1 MRRKIGAG
9 LFIAVPTLAFAQGN
23 MNMQGVSGLLNVPD
37 ASVLEYGTAAIA
49 WDNQVDG
56 RFARPRT
63 LNAKGNDI
71 NFAAGAF
78 PHFEMVGR
86 NVAPESTSGG
96 SDLSFNIKIQLPWEL
111 LPGLNFAIG
120 EMDFGGSVNEYDTK
134 YAVATWQYGPIRTT
148 LGAGT
153 YDGRVEGTG
162 RLDGVYGGV
171 EFAATDWLSVILED
185 DAYSMNT
192 GIRLSTPQRWL
203 PSGWQASMLWM
214 YSAEEGVDDRQD
226 WYGFNVKIP
235 LAAEYARVLPKSRPR
250 SLAVAKANTVTSE
263 SYDGDS
269 ALQNNPLLAPPSSSP
284 SEAMSRL
291 DTANAEKALK
301 SRFVAANFEQVRVQK
316 YGREWI
322 IAFENVQYNAND
334 IDAIGVAAG
343 VAAMSLPEGDRF
355 YLQLEKYGVAT
366 FGLGGEV
373 NAWKAFLGGNGAIP
387 DSEMV
392 TAPSNKLRRR
402 STGGGL
408 FASSLKNSIDYLA
421 FRPDVRIRPILS
433 STVGTEYGVF
443 DYSLAARADV
453 VLPLWPGAA
462 FNVSRDWNVN
472 DTKDF
477 TREGIYGGVF
487 YNQRVT
493 EGVKDRIFSQTFRHG
508 QGFTSMISY
517 GRFYGAV
524 DGASI
529 ESRWEPGDGRHRFNI
544 LATDFEEKQRP
555 ENTHNARLLSYR
567 YFAQSINSEVSITG
581 GDFYNEDSGYRLEF
595 VQHVGDVR
603 LHLLYKTS
611 EDNSFATLGF
621 TIPLTPRKGMTRIAG
636 IHAEGQAN
644 WAYGITTILG
654 EQGNRLVFGPNIVP
668 TVYNDL
674 RNTYF
679 SGDRLNGAY
688 IRANQERLVDAWQRY
703 GATK

>member
-1 MRRKIGAG
+1 MKRNIGAG
-9 LFIAVPTLAFAQGN
+9 LLLAVPSLAFAQGN

-37 ASVLEYGTAAIA
+37 ASVLEFGTATIA

-56 RFARPRT
+56 RFANPRT
-63 LNAKGNDI
+63 LNTTGNDI

-86 NVAPESTSGG
+86 NVAPETTSGG
-96 SDLSFNIKIQLPWEL
+96 SDLSFNIKLQLPWEL

-134 YAVATWQYGPIRTT
+134 YAVATWQYGALRTT
-148 LGAGT
+148 MGVGT
-153 YDGRVEGTG
+153 YDGRVAGTG

-171 EFAATDWLSVILED
+171 EYAAADWLSVILED
-185 DAYSMNT
+185 DAYSLNA
-192 GIRLSTPQRWL
+192 GIRLSTPEQWL
-203 PSGWQASMLWM
+203 PGGWQASMLWM

-235 LAAEYARVLPKSRPR
+235 LAAEYARVVPKSRPR
-250 SLAVAKANTVTSE
+250 GPASLSAKSVVAE
-263 SYDGDS
+263 SYGDDS
-269 ALQNNPLLAPPSSSP
+269 ALIENPLLVPPSTTP

-291 DTANAEKALK
+291 DAVNAEKALRD
-301 SRFVAANFEQVRVQK
+301 RFVKANFEQVRVQK

-343 VAAMSLPEGDRF
+343 VAAMALPEGDRF

-373 NAWKAFLGGNGAIP
+373 AAWKTFLDGNGAIP
-387 DSEMV
+387 ESEMI

-402 STGGGL
+402 SSDGGL
-408 FASSLKNSIDYLA
+408 FAASLKNSIDYLG

-462 FNVSRDWNVN
+462 LNVSRDWNVN

-477 TREGIYGGVF
+477 TRDGIYGGVF

-508 QGFTSMISY
+508 QGFSSMISY

-524 DGASI
+524 DGGSI
-529 ESRWEPGDGRHRFNI
+529 ETRWEPGDGRHRFKI
-544 LATDFEEKQRP
+544 LATDFEEKHRP
-555 ENTHNARLLSYR
+555 EKTHNARLWSYR
-567 YFAQSINSEVSITG
+567 YFAQSINTEVSITG
-581 GDFYNEDSGYRLEF
+581 GDFYNEDDGYRLEF
-595 VQHVGDVR
+595 AQHVGDVR

-611 EDNSFATLGF
+611 EDNSFATLGI
-621 TIPLTPRKGMTRIAG
+621 TIPLTPRKGMTRVAG
-636 IHAEGQAN
+636 VHVEGQAN

-679 SGDRLNGAY
+679 NGDRLNGAY
-688 IRANQERLVDAWQRY
+688 VRANQERLVDAWQRY
-703 GATK
+703 GASK

>member
-1 MRRKIGAG
+1 MKRNIGAG
-9 LFIAVPTLAFAQGN
+9 LLSAVSTLAFAQGN

-37 ASVLEYGTAAIA
+37 ASVLEYGTATIA

-63 LNAKGNDI
+63 LNDTGNDM

-78 PHFEMVGR
+78 PYFEMVGR
-86 NVAPESTSGG
+86 NVSPETTAGS
-96 SDLSFNIKIQLPWEL
+96 SDLSFNIKLQLPWEL

-162 RLDGVYGGV
+162 RLDGIYGGV

-185 DAYSMNT
+185 DAYSMNA
-192 GIRLSTPQRWL
+192 GIRLSTPEHWL
-203 PSGWQASMLWM
+203 PGGWQASMLWM

-235 LAAEYARVLPKSRPR
+235 LAAEYARVLPKDRLR
-250 SLAVAKANTVTSE
+250 SEAVLNSSYVITE
-263 SYDGDS
+263 SYGNDELL
-269 ALQNNPLLAPPSSSP
+269 ANNPLLAPPTASP
-284 SEAMSRL
+284 AEAMSRL
-291 DTANAEKALK
+291 DAVNGEKALHD
-301 SRFVAANFEQVRVQK
+301 RFVAANFEQVRVQK
-316 YGREWI
+316 YGREWV

-334 IDAIGVAAG
+334 IDALGVAAG
-343 VAAMSLPEGDRF
+343 VAAMSLPDGDRF

-373 NAWKAFLGGNGAIP
+373 VAWKAFLRGNGAIP

-392 TAPSNKLRRR
+392 TAPANRLRRR
-402 STGGGL
+402 SADGGI
-408 FASSLKNSIDYLA
+408 FAASIKNSIDYLA

-453 VLPLWPGAA
+453 VLPLWRGAA

-517 GRFYGAV
+517 GRFYGSV
-524 DGASI
+524 DGASL
-529 ESRWEPGDGRHRFNI
+529 ESRWEPGDGRHRFKI
-544 LATDFEEKQRP
+544 IATDFEEKQRP
-555 ENTHNARLLSYR
+555 ENTHNARLWSYR
-567 YFAQSINSEVSITG
+567 YFAQSINTSVDITG

-595 VQHVGDVR
+595 TQHVGDVR
-603 LHLLYKTS
+603 LHLLYKKS
-611 EDNSFATLGF
+611 EDNAFATLGF
-621 TIPLTPRKGMTRIAG
+621 TIPLTPRKGMTRVAG
-636 IHAEGQAN
+636 VHVEGQAN

-654 EQGNRLVFGPNIVP
+654 EQGNRLVFGPNIIP

-679 SGDRLNGAY
+679 SGDRLNAAY

-703 GATK
+703 GESK

>member
-1 MRRKIGAG
+1 MKRNIGAG
-9 LFIAVPTLAFAQGN
+9 LLLAVPTLALAQGN

-37 ASVLEYGTAAIA
+37 ASVLEYGTATFA

-56 RFARPRT
+56 RFANPLT
-63 LNAKGNDI
+63 LNTTGNDI

-78 PHFEMVGR
+78 PYFEMVGR
-86 NVAPESTSGG
+86 NVSPETTSRG
-96 SDLSFNIKIQLPWEL
+96 SDLSFNIKLQLPWEL
-111 LPGLNFAIG
+111 FPGLNFAVG

-134 YAVATWQYGPIRTT
+134 YAVATWQYGPVRTS
-148 LGAGT
+148 LGVGT

-162 RLDGVYGGV
+162 RLNGVYGGV
-171 EFAATDWLSVILED
+171 EFAATDWLSVMLED
-185 DAYSMNT
+185 DAYSLNA
-192 GIRLSTPQRWL
+192 GIRLSTPKEWL
-203 PSGWQASMLWM
+203 PGGWQASMLWM
-214 YSAEEGVDDRQD
+214 NSAEEGVDDRQD

-235 LAAEYARVLPKSRPR
+235 LAVEYARVLPKNRARPTADLR
-250 SLAVAKANTVTSE
+250 AAPVVAQSYGSDDVLSE
-263 SYDGDS
+263 
-269 ALQNNPLLAPPSSSP
+269 NPLLAPPTSTP
-284 SEAMSRL
+284 ADAMSRL
-291 DTANAEKALK
+291 DAANAERALR

-316 YGREWI
+316 YGHEWI

-334 IDAIGVAAG
+334 IDALGVAAG
-343 VAAMSLPEGDRF
+343 VAATSLPDGDRF

-366 FGLGGEV
+366 FGLGGDV
-373 NAWKAFLGGNGAIP
+373 TQWKAFLSGNGAMP
-387 DSEMV
+387 ESVMV
-392 TAPSNKLRRR
+392 TAPSSKFRRN
-402 STGGGL
+402 STDGGI
-408 FASSLKNSIDYLA
+408 FATALKNSIDYLA

-453 VLPLWPGAA
+453 VLPLWQGAA
-462 FNVSRDWNVN
+462 FNISRDWNVN

-493 EGVKDRIFSQTFRHG
+493 EGVKDRILSQTFRHG

-517 GRFYGAV
+517 GRFYGSV

-529 ESRWEPGDGRHRFNI
+529 ESRWEPGDGRHRFKI
-544 LATDFEEKQRP
+544 IATDFEEKHRP
-555 ENTHNARLLSYR
+555 ENTHNARLWSYR
-567 YFAQSINSEVSITG
+567 YFAQSINTSVDITG

-595 VQHVGDVR
+595 TQHVGDVR

-611 EDNSFATLGF
+611 EDNSFATIGF
-621 TIPLTPRKGMTRIAG
+621 TVPLTPRKGMGRVAG
-636 IHAEGQAN
+636 VHVEGQAN

-654 EQGNRLVFGPNIVP
+654 EQGNRLVFGPNIIP

-679 SGDRLNGAY
+679 NGDRLNGAY
-688 IRANQERLVDAWQRY
+688 VRANQERLVDAWRRY
-703 GATK
+703 GGDK

>member
-1 MRRKIGAG
+1 LKRNIGAG
-9 LFIAVPTLAFAQGN
+9 LLMAVSTLAFAQGN

-37 ASVLEYGTAAIA
+37 ASVLEYGTATIA

-63 LNAKGNDI
+63 LNDTGNDI

-86 NVAPESTSGG
+86 NVSPETTTGG
-96 SDLSFNIKIQLPWEL
+96 SDLSFNIKLQLPWEL

-162 RLDGVYGGV
+162 RLDGIYGGV

-185 DAYSMNT
+185 DAYSLNT
-192 GIRLSTPQRWL
+192 GIRLATPEHWL
-203 PSGWQASMLWM
+203 PGGWQASMLWM

-226 WYGFNVKIP
+226 WYGLNVKIP
-235 LAAEYARVLPKSRPR
+235 LAAEYARVLPKDRPR
-250 SLAVAKANTVTSE
+250 SEAVLNSSYVITE
-263 SYDGDS
+263 SYGKDELL
-269 ALQNNPLLAPPSSSP
+269 ANNPLLAPPTATP
-284 SEAMSRL
+284 AEAMSRL
-291 DTANAEKALK
+291 DAVNGEKALHD
-301 SRFVAANFEQVRVQK
+301 RFVAANFEQVRVQK
-316 YGREWI
+316 YGREWVV
-322 IAFENVQYNAND
+322 AFENVQYNAND
-334 IDAIGVAAG
+334 IDALGVAAG
-343 VAAMSLPEGDRF
+343 VAAMSLPDGDRF
-355 YLQLEKYGVAT
+355 YLQLEKYGVAI
-366 FGLGGEV
+366 FGLGSEV
-373 NAWKAFLGGNGAIP
+373 VGWKAFLRGNGAIP

-392 TAPSNKLRRR
+392 TAPANRLRRR
-402 STGGGL
+402 STDGGI
-408 FASSLKNSIDYLA
+408 FAASIKNSIDYLA

-453 VLPLWPGAA
+453 VLPLWQGAA

-472 DTKDF
+472 DTEDF

-508 QGFTSMISY
+508 QGFTSMVSY
-517 GRFYGAV
+517 GRFYGLV
-524 DGASI
+524 DGASL
-529 ESRWEPGDGRHRFNI
+529 ESRWEPGDGRHRFKI
-544 LATDFEEKQRP
+544 IATDFEEKHRP
-555 ENTHNARLLSYR
+555 ENTHNARLWSYR
-567 YFAQSINSEVSITG
+567 YFAQSINTSVDITG

-595 VQHVGDVR
+595 TQHIGDVR
-603 LHLLYKTS
+603 LHLLYKKS
-611 EDNSFATLGF
+611 EDNAFATLGF
-621 TIPLTPRKGMTRIAG
+621 TIPLTPRKGMTRVAG
-636 IHAEGQAN
+636 VHVEGQAN

-654 EQGNRLVFGPNIVP
+654 EQGNRLVFGPNIIP

-679 SGDRLNGAY
+679 SGDRLNAAY

-703 GATK
+703 GESK

>member
-1 MRRKIGAG
+1 LKRNIGVG
-9 LFIAVPTLAFAQGN
+9 LFLAVPTLALAQGN

-37 ASVLEYGTAAIA
+37 ASVIEYGTATIA

-56 RFARPRT
+56 RFAKPRT
-63 LNAKGNDI
+63 LNATGNDI

-86 NVAPESTSGG
+86 NVTGETTSGG
-96 SDLSFNIKIQLPWEL
+96 SDLSFNLKLQLPWEL

-134 YAVATWQYGPIRTT
+134 YAVATWQYGPVRTT
-148 LGAGT
+148 LGVGK
-153 YDGRVEGTG
+153 YDGERASTG

-192 GIRLSTPQRWL
+192 GIRLSTPAQWL
-203 PSGWQASMLWM
+203 PGGWQASMLWM
-214 YSAEEGVDDRQD
+214 VSTEEGVDDRQD

-235 LAAEYARVLPKSRPR
+235 LAAEYARVLPKDRSRPPAEAR
-250 SLAVAKANTVTSE
+250 VASVVME
-263 SYDGDS
+263 SYAGDPE
-269 ALQNNPLLAPPSSSP
+269 LLDNPLLIPPSSSP

-291 DTANAEKALK
+291 GTVNAEQALRD
-301 SRFVAANFEQVRVQK
+301 RFVAAGFEQVRVQK
-316 YGREWI
+316 YGRQWI
-322 IAFENVQYNAND
+322 VAFENLQYNAND
-334 IDAIGVAAG
+334 IDALGVAAG
-343 VAAMSLPEGDRF
+343 VVATSLPNGDRF
-355 YLQLEKYGVAT
+355 YLQLEQYGIAT

-373 NAWKAFLGGNGAIP
+373 AAWKTFLSGNGVIP

-402 STGGGL
+402 SADGGI

-421 FRPDVRIRPILS
+421 FRPDVRIRPMLS
-433 STVGTEYGVF
+433 STLGTEFGVF

-453 VLPLWPGAA
+453 VLPLWRGAA
-462 FNVSRDWNVN
+462 FNISRDWNVY

-477 TREGIYGGVF
+477 TRDGIYGGVF
-487 YNQRVT
+487 YNQRTT
-493 EGVKDRIFSQTFRHG
+493 EGVKERIFSQTFRHG
-508 QGFTSMISY
+508 QGFTSMVSY
-517 GRFYGAV
+517 GRFYGGI

-529 ESRWEPGDGRHRFNI
+529 ESRWEPGDGRHRFKI
-544 LATDFEEKQRP
+544 LATDFEEKHRP
-555 ENTHNARLLSYR
+555 ENTHNARLWSYR

-581 GDFYNEDSGYRLEF
+581 GVFYNQDSGYRVEF
-595 VQHVGDVR
+595 AQHVGDVR

-611 EDNSFATLGF
+611 EDNSFATIGF
-621 TIPLTPRKGMTRIAG
+621 TVPLTPRKGMGRVAG
-636 IHAEGQAN
+636 VHVEGQDN

-654 EQGNRLVFGPNIVP
+654 EQGNRLVFGPNVVP

-674 RNTYF
+674 RNTYYN
-679 SGDRLNGAY
+679 GDRLNGAY

-703 GATK
+703 GSNK

>member
-1 MRRKIGAG
+1 
-9 LFIAVPTLAFAQGN
+9 
-23 MNMQGVSGLLNVPD
+23 
-37 ASVLEYGTAAIA
+37 
-49 WDNQVDG
+49 
-56 RFARPRT
+56 
-63 LNAKGNDI
+63 
-71 NFAAGAF
+71 
-78 PHFEMVGR
+78 
-86 NVAPESTSGG
+86 
-96 SDLSFNIKIQLPWEL
+96 
-111 LPGLNFAIG
+111 
-120 EMDFGGSVNEYDTK
+120 
-134 YAVATWQYGPIRTT
+134 
-148 LGAGT
+148 
-153 YDGRVEGTG
+153 
-162 RLDGVYGGV
+162 
-171 EFAATDWLSVILED
+171 
-185 DAYSMNT
+185 
-192 GIRLSTPQRWL
+192 
-203 PSGWQASMLWM
+203 
-214 YSAEEGVDDRQD
+214 
-226 WYGFNVKIP
+226 
-235 LAAEYARVLPKSRPR
+235 
-250 SLAVAKANTVTSE
+250 
-263 SYDGDS
+263 
-269 ALQNNPLLAPPSSSP
+269 
-284 SEAMSRL
+284 
-291 DTANAEKALK
+291 
-301 SRFVAANFEQVRVQK
+301 
-316 YGREWI
+316 
-322 IAFENVQYNAND
+322 
-334 IDAIGVAAG
+334 
-343 VAAMSLPEGDRF
+343 
-355 YLQLEKYGVAT
+355 
-366 FGLGGEV
+366 
-373 NAWKAFLGGNGAIP
+373 
-387 DSEMV
+387 MV